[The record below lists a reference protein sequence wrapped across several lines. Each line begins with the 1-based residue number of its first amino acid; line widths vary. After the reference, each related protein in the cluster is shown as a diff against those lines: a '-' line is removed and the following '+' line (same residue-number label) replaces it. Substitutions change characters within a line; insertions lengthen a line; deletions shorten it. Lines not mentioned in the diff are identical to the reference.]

1 MWYLYYT
8 KHALKDKENL
18 IAANLGE
25 KGRALIELLKK
36 DPFALPPRFEKL
48 VGSLSGAYSRRINI
62 QYRLVYMVIPNT
74 DQKPAPDGK
83 QYEGFVKILRM
94 YEHYWFGIEIA
105 ENWSESAKARK
116 VGQLVKIN
124 VKDEK

>member
-25 KGRALIELLKK
+25 KGRSLIELLKK
-36 DPFALPPRFEKL
+36 DPFAVHPRFEKL

-94 YEHYWFGIEIA
+94 YEHY
-105 ENWSESAKARK
+105 
-116 VGQLVKIN
+116 
-124 VKDEK
+124 